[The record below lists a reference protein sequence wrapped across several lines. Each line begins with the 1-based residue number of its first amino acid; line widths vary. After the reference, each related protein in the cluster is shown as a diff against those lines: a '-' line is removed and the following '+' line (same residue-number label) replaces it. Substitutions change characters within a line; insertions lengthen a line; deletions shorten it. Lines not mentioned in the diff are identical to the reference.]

1 MLITIITVSYN
12 AQETIRETIESVIY
26 QTYKE
31 IEYII
36 IDGAS
41 TDQTLDIISE
51 YKNYISKIIS
61 EPDKGIYN
69 AINKGIMHANGKYI
83 GILNADDVLESSD
96 VIRKIV
102 AFLEVNDLDLIFSN
116 LNIVNRYNTGKIIR
130 KYRIKNFSVNLLRIG
145 IMPPHPTVFIKR
157 SIYRSLGEKPY
168 KENYKIAADF
178 ELMARLLTQYD
189 VNFDCLQL
197 LSVRMKNGGLSSQSI
212 KHKIILNREI
222 IKSCLENGIYT
233 NWFILFLK
241 FPIRIFEF
249 LRW

>member
-41 TDQTLDIISE
+41 TDQTLGIISE
-51 YKNYISKIIS
+51 YEDHISRLIS

-96 VIRKIV
+96 VIGKIV
-102 AFLEVNDLDLIFSN
+102 AFLEINDSDLIFSN
-116 LNIVNRYNTGKIIR
+116 LNIVTNI
-130 KYRIKNFSVNLLRIG
+130 S
-145 IMPPHPTVFIKR
+145 
-157 SIYRSLGEKPY
+157 
-168 KENYKIAADF
+168 A
-178 ELMARLLTQYD
+178 TQM
-189 VNFDCLQL
+189 L
-197 LSVRMKNGGLSSQSI
+197 
-212 KHKIILNREI
+212 
-222 IKSCLENGIYT
+222 
-233 NWFILFLK
+233 
-241 FPIRIFEF
+241 
-249 LRW
+249 

>member
-12 AQETIRETIESVIY
+12 AQKTIRETIESVIY

-51 YKNYISKIIS
+51 YKDHISKIIS

-96 VIRKIV
+96 VIGKIV
-102 AFLEVNDLDLIFSN
+102 AFLEINDSDLIFSN

-130 KYRIKNFSVNLLRIG
+130 KYRIKNLSVNLLRIG

-157 SIYRSLGEKPY
+157 SIYNSLGEKPY

-178 ELMARLLTQYD
+178 ELVARLLTQYGI
-189 VNFDCLQL
+189 NFNYLQL
-197 LSVRMKNGGLSSQSI
+197 LSVRMKNGGLSSQSL

-241 FPIRIFEF
+241 LPIRLFEY

>member
-41 TDQTLDIISE
+41 TDQTLGIISE
-51 YKNYISKIIS
+51 YEDHISRVIS

-83 GILNADDVLESSD
+83 CILNADDVLESSD
-96 VIRKIV
+96 VIGKIV
-102 AFLEVNDLDLIFSN
+102 AFLEINDSDLIFSN
-116 LNIVNRYNTGKIIR
+116 LNIVNRCNTGKIIR
-130 KYRIKNFSVNLLRIG
+130 KYRIKNLSVNLLRIG

-157 SIYRSLGEKPY
+157 SIYNSLGEKPY

-178 ELMARLLTQYD
+178 ELVARLLTQYGI
-189 VNFDCLQL
+189 NFDYLQL
-197 LSVRMKNGGLSSQSI
+197 LSVRMKNGGLSNQSL

-241 FPIRIFEF
+241 LPIRLFEY